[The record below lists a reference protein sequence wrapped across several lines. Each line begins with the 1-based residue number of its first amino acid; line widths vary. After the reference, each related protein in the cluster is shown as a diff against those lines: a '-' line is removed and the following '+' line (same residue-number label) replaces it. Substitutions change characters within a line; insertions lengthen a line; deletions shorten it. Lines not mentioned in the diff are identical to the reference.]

1 MPSDPQ
7 PVVRFASVS
16 FHHARQPAVHEV
28 TLAIE
33 AGTSVAFLG
42 PNGSGKSTV
51 LDLMAG
57 LKAPTAGSLEV
68 AIPPHGISYVLQRLD
83 ARQALPVTV
92 DEVLRMGR
100 YGHRGLTGRLTSD
113 DRDAIDQAATRAEV
127 DGLRRRRF
135 HRLSGGQRQRVLLA
149 QALAAEPAL
158 LLLDEPIT
166 GLDLAS
172 QDRILAIVAEE
183 TRRGTTVVLT
193 THHLDEARHCDVAVL
208 LATEII
214 ACGPPDETLTADNLR
229 LAYAE
234 RLLGDHHAHD
244 HAHEMV
250 ILDDHGHG
258 HAGQ

>member
-1 MPSDPQ
+1 MSLDPQ
-7 PVVRFASVS
+7 PAVRFASVS
-16 FHHARQPAVHEV
+16 FRHGRLPAVRDV
-28 TLAIE
+28 TLTIK

-42 PNGSGKSTV
+42 PNGSGKSTM

-57 LKAPTAGSLEV
+57 LKTPTAGALEV
-68 AIPPHGISYVLQRLD
+68 AAPRHRIAYVLQRLE

-100 YGHRGLTGRLTSD
+100 YGHRGLTGRLTAD
-113 DRDAIDQAATRAEV
+113 DREAIDRAADRTEI
-127 DGLRRRRF
+127 DDLRRRRF
-135 HRLSGGQRQRVLLA
+135 HELSGGQRQRVLLA
-149 QALAAEPAL
+149 QALAAQPDL

-172 QDRILAIVAEE
+172 QERILAIVAEE
-183 TRRGTTVVLT
+183 TSRGTTVVLT

-208 LATEII
+208 LASEII
-214 ACGPPDETLTADNLR
+214 ASGPPDETLTADNLR

-258 HAGQ
+258 HAD

>member
-7 PVVRFASVS
+7 PVVRFDSVS
-16 FHHARQPAVHEV
+16 FHHGRQAAVRDV
-28 TLAIE
+28 TLAIGQ
-33 AGTSVAFLG
+33 GTSVAFLG
-42 PNGSGKSTV
+42 PNGSGKSTM

-57 LKAPTAGSLEV
+57 LKTPTAGSLEV
-68 AIPPHGISYVLQRLD
+68 AVAPHGISYVLQRHE

-100 YGHRGLTGRLTSD
+100 YGHRGLTGRLRSVD
-113 DRDAIDQAATRAEV
+113 HDAIDRAAQRAEV
-127 DGLRRRRF
+127 EDLRRRRF
-135 HRLSGGQRQRVLLA
+135 HKLSGGQRQRVLLA

-172 QDRILAIVAEE
+172 QERILAIIAEE
-183 TRRGTTVVLT
+183 TAGGTTVAIT

-214 ACGPPDETLTADNLR
+214 ACGVPDETLTAGNLR
-229 LAYAE
+229 IAYAE
-234 RLLGDHHAHD
+234 RLLGDHHGHD
-244 HAHEMV
+244 HSHEMV

-258 HAGQ
+258 HTD